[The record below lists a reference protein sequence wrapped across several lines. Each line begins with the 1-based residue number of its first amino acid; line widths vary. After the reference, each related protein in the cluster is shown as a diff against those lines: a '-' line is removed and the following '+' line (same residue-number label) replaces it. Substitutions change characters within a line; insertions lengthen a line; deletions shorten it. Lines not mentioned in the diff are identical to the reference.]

1 MKSADDNEGS
11 TFSTITPKHNFNLW
25 TKYDFTD
32 GPLKDFSVGGGV
44 RVVSKTWYQRE
55 VRFEQSG
62 YGIATAQVGYK
73 FNENLSATL
82 TGNNLFDK
90 KYYDRVDASWGTN
103 FYGDPRNLTLTLR
116 ANY

>member
-1 MKSADDNEGS
+1 M
-11 TFSTITPKHNFNLW
+11 
-25 TKYDFTD
+25 
-32 GPLKDFSVGGGV
+32 

-116 ANY
+116 AQY